1 MFKYVR
7 SLFFSLLWKHFV
19 RQQPLVSQS
28 YNGRFPKEILYRNN
42 SNNSIFEATVN
53 TITENWGTSGKI
65 VISSIHDYSK
75 IYILFSVALTT
86 GNQLCPHGLSTI
98 GDERL
103 RQQWKMYMY
112 MYIKTSMVQELM
124 INNFISLYIRTI
136 VVVWFIIQAD
146 IKVNRC

>member
-1 MFKYVR
+1 MKEYLLGTLNISNCIRIITFPQLDCVYIYVCIYIYMYQSICIYVYIR
-7 SLFFSLLWKHFV
+7 SLFIFSLLWKHFV

-28 YNGRFPKEILYRNN
+28 YNGRFTKEILYHNN

-103 RQQWKMYMY
+103 RSQWKM
-112 MYIKTSMVQELM
+112 
-124 INNFISLYIRTI
+124 
-136 VVVWFIIQAD
+136 
-146 IKVNRC
+146 